1 MLDKELG
8 KEYPLEQRE
17 QFLSDNSDDVEK
29 VSYSKAFS
37 PEELAKQR
45 EDLTDAAIKLA
56 DIEEQKKEA
65 NAHFKELMK
74 PLEQKK
80 AVAIKNLKDK
90 AMVVEEDCYKFFDE
104 ETKMIGFYNKEGDL
118 VSSRPAFPDELQKT
132 IFAAIRSNGTTDK

>member
-8 KEYPLEQRE
+8 KEYPLEKRE

-104 ETKMIGFYNKEGDL
+104 ETKMVGFYNKEGDL

-132 IFAAIRSNGTTDK
+132 IFAEIRSNGTTDK

>member
-1 MLDKELG
+1 MLEKELG

-17 QFLSDNSDDVEK
+17 QFLSDNSDHVEK
-29 VSYSKAFS
+29 VSYSKVFS

-118 VSSRPAFPDELQKT
+118 VSSRPAFPDELQTT

>member
-1 MLDKELG
+1 MLEKELG

-17 QFLSDNSDDVEK
+17 KFLSDNSDYVEK

>member
-17 QFLSDNSDDVEK
+17 QFLNDNSDDVEK

-104 ETKMIGFYNKEGDL
+104 ETKMVGFYNKEGDL

>member
-29 VSYSKAFS
+29 VSDSKAFS

-104 ETKMIGFYNKEGDL
+104 ETKMVGFYNKEGDL

-132 IFAAIRSNGTTDK
+132 IFAEIRSNGTTDK

>member
-8 KEYPLEQRE
+8 KEYPLEKRE
-17 QFLSDNSDDVEK
+17 QFLNDNSDDVEK

-56 DIEEQKKEA
+56 DIEE
-65 NAHFKELMK
+65 HFKELMK

-104 ETKMIGFYNKEGDL
+104 ETKMVGFYNKEGDL

>member
-8 KEYPLEQRE
+8 KEYPLEKRE
-17 QFLSDNSDDVEK
+17 QFLNDNSDSVEK

-90 AMVVEEDCYKFFDE
+90 AMTVEEDCYKFFDE
-104 ETKMIGFYNKEGDL
+104 ETKMVGFYNKEGDL
-118 VSSRPAFPDELQKT
+118 VSSRPAFPDELQTT

>member
-17 QFLSDNSDDVEK
+17 QFLNDNSDSVEK

-90 AMVVEEDCYKFFDE
+90 AMTVEEDCYKFFDE
-104 ETKMIGFYNKEGDL
+104 ETKMVGFYNKEGDL
-118 VSSRPAFPDELQKT
+118 VSSRPAFPDELQTT
-132 IFAAIRSNGTTDK
+132 IFAAIRKDGTTNK

>member
-90 AMVVEEDCYKFFDE
+90 AMTVEEDCYKFFDE
-104 ETKMIGFYNKEGDL
+104 ETKMVGFYNKEGDL
-118 VSSRPAFPDELQKT
+118 VSSRPAFPDELQTT

>member
-104 ETKMIGFYNKEGDL
+104 ETKMVGFYNKEGDL

-132 IFAAIRSNGTTDK
+132 IFAEIRSNGTTDK

>member
-104 ETKMIGFYNKEGDL
+104 ETKMVGFYNKEGDL
-118 VSSRPAFPDELQKT
+118 VSSRPAFPDELQTT

>member
-17 QFLSDNSDDVEK
+17 QFLKANSDYVEK

-132 IFAAIRSNGTTDK
+132 IFAAIRSDGTTDK

>member
-1 MLDKELG
+1 MLEKELG

-17 QFLSDNSDDVEK
+17 KFLSDNSDHVEK

-118 VSSRPAFPDELQKT
+118 VSSRPAFPDELQTT

>member
-132 IFAAIRSNGTTDK
+132 IFAEIRSNGTTDK

>member
-8 KEYPLEQRE
+8 KEYPLEKRE
-17 QFLSDNSDDVEK
+17 QFLNDNSDDVEK

-104 ETKMIGFYNKEGDL
+104 ETKMVGFYNKEGDL

>member
-1 MLDKELG
+1 M
-8 KEYPLEQRE
+8 
-17 QFLSDNSDDVEK
+17 
-29 VSYSKAFS
+29 
-37 PEELAKQR
+37 AKQR

-104 ETKMIGFYNKEGDL
+104 ETKMVGFYNKEGDL

>member
-17 QFLSDNSDDVEK
+17 QFLNDNSDDVEK

-104 ETKMIGFYNKEGDL
+104 ETKMVGFYNKEGDL
-118 VSSRPAFPDELQKT
+118 VSSRPAFPDELQTT

>member
-17 QFLSDNSDDVEK
+17 QFLNDNSDDVEK
-29 VSYSKAFS
+29 VSYSKTFT

-90 AMVVEEDCYKFFDE
+90 AMFVEEDCYKFFDE
-104 ETKMIGFYNKEGDL
+104 ETKMVGFYNKEGDL

>member
-17 QFLSDNSDDVEK
+17 QFLNDNSDDVEK
-29 VSYSKAFS
+29 VSYSKTFT

-80 AVAIKNLKDK
+80 AVAIRNLKDK
-90 AMVVEEDCYKFFDE
+90 AMFVEEDCYKFFDE
-104 ETKMIGFYNKEGDL
+104 ETKMVGFYNKEGDL

>member
-17 QFLSDNSDDVEK
+17 HFLNDNSDRVEK

-90 AMVVEEDCYKFFDE
+90 AMTVEEDCYKFFDE
-104 ETKMIGFYNKEGDL
+104 ETKMVGFYNKEGDL
-118 VSSRPAFPDELQKT
+118 VSSRPAFPDELQTT